1 MANRSNSKAGVA
13 AMSRPQKSQ
22 LGGWLIRIAKTCPVI
37 VTQYPE
43 FLLPA
48 LVLLGIGIAGLVG
61 AL

>member
-1 MANRSNSKAGVA
+1 MEQT
-13 AMSRPQKSQ
+13 QKSQ
-22 LGGWLIRIAKTCPVI
+22 LGGWIIRIVKTCPVI

-61 AL
+61 A

>member
-1 MANRSNSKAGVA
+1 
-13 AMSRPQKSQ
+13 MSRPQKSQ
-22 LGGWLIRIAKTCPVI
+22 LGGWLNCIAFIAKNCPVI
-37 VTQYPE
+37 LQQNPE

>member
-1 MANRSNSKAGVA
+1 MRQT
-13 AMSRPQKSQ
+13 QKSQ

-43 FLLPA
+43 FLLPT
-48 LVLLGIGIAGLVG
+48 LVLLSIGIAGLVG

>member
-1 MANRSNSKAGVA
+1 
-13 AMSRPQKSQ
+13 MSRPQKSQ
-22 LGGWLIRIAKTCPVI
+22 LGGWLIRIVKTCPVI

>member
-1 MANRSNSKAGVA
+1 MRH
-13 AMSRPQKSQ
+13 PQKSQ
-22 LGGWLIRIAKTCPVI
+22 LGGWLIRIVKTYPVI